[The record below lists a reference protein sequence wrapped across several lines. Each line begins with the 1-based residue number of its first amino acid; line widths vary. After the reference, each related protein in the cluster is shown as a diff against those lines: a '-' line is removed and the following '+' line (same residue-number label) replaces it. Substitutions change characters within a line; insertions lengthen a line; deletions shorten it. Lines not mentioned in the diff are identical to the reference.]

1 VLKKRPRQGLPHN
14 KEEEAE
20 KGRDRDQVGSLFVHK
35 EASITRDQVGFHC
48 VDEEPSRAS
57 NSGLTMWTRS
67 RARASNHLSQGI
79 EAELGLKEVKEAT
92 IGQLHKLQATNRD
105 REEESVLY
113 NLHTDYRLHIH
124 PVEKGNRVQVTD
136 TYISCVFEKIPVKYR
151 LSCSSS
157 FVLWI
162 Y

>member
-57 NSGLTMWTRS
+57 NSGLTMWTKS

-92 IGQLHKLQATNRD
+92 IGKILNYTKQQTENG
-105 REEESVLY
+105 EEESVLY
-113 NLHTDYRLHIH
+113 EFRMGCTLRKWYPGQRSIYKLCFCNETSQMQA
-124 PVEKGNRVQVTD
+124 V
-136 TYISCVFEKIPVKYR
+136 
-151 LSCSSS
+151 LS
-157 FVLWI
+157 
-162 Y
+162 